1 MAKEVWRD
9 GYIQV
14 NGVDL
19 SDHCSALT
27 VEGTT
32 EDVDVT
38 SFTTAGFREY
48 ATGFKDTTITATFFQ
63 DYAAASVDATLQPLW
78 DTGGTFSVHVKPH
91 SSLTT
96 SATNP
101 RYSIGTARLFS
112 YNPMTGGV
120 GDPNSFDAAFRNAG
134 TAGLTRGTSGTP

>member
-14 NGVDL
+14 NSVDL
-19 SDHCSALT
+19 SAWCSSLT
-27 VEGTT
+27 VEGTA
-32 EDVDVT
+32 EDIDVT

-48 ATGFKDTTITATFFQ
+48 AVGFKDATITATFFQ
-63 DYAAASVDATLQPLW
+63 DFAAAAVDATLQPLW
-78 DTGGTFSVHVKPH
+78 DAGGTFPVHVKQH
-91 SSLTT
+91 QSVT

-101 RYSIGTARLFS
+101 RYSIGTARIFT

-120 GDPNSFDAAFRNAG
+120 GDPNAFDAAFRNAG